1 MSGLLAVEF
10 DWSVVWRFLAN
21 PVIREGAWRTIQVA
35 IAAQLLGVML
45 GSVFALMG
53 ISRNRMARACT
64 GFYVWFF
71 RGTPAL
77 LQLYILYF
85 GLPQLFGNQT
95 LTNELTAFRAAIIAF
110 GINEGAYMT
119 EIVRAG
125 VLSVEA
131 GQMDA
136 AKSLGMTQ
144 FQAMRHVVLPQAMR
158 VVVPPT
164 GNEFIAMLKNT
175 SLASAIGL
183 VELLQASRL
192 IYSVNFNIMEL
203 LVVAA
208 IWYLVFTTMFSLV
221 QAEVERL
228 LAAGERE
235 RRLMAWPPLAYTETP
250 CPSQWCNA
258 STSTSASGGWKCC
271 EASALLSNAEKWWC

>member
-1 MSGLLAVEF
+1 MFIPLAIDFEW
-10 DWSVVWRFLAN
+10 DQVWRFLWN
-21 PVIREGAWRTIQVA
+21 PLIREGAWRTIQVA
-35 IAAQLLGVML
+35 LLAQLLGVLL
-45 GSVFALMG
+45 GGLFAVMG
-53 ISRNRMARACT
+53 MSRNRVARAFT

-85 GLPQLFGNQT
+85 GVAQLFDNQT

-110 GINEGAYMT
+110 GVNEGAYMT
-119 EIVRAG
+119 EIVRSG
-125 VLSVEA
+125 ILSVEA

-144 FQAMRHVVLPQAMR
+144 LQAMRHVVLPQALR

-164 GNEFIAMLKNT
+164 GNEFIAMLKNS

-183 VELLQASRL
+183 VELLLAARL
-192 IYSVNFNIMEL
+192 IYTVNFDIMEL

-208 IWYLVFTTMFSLV
+208 IWYLGFTTIFSLL
-221 QAEVERL
+221 QAELERL

-235 RRLMAWPPLAYTETP
+235 RPQTLFSRAMAVM
-250 CPSQWCNA
+250 
-258 STSTSASGGWKCC
+258 GGGRRGI
-271 EASALLSNAEKWWC
+271 

>member
-1 MSGLLAVEF
+1 MLLAIDF
-10 DWSVVWRFLAN
+10 DLDVVWRFLFN

-35 IAAQLLGVML
+35 VLAQIVGVVLG
-45 GSVFALMG
+45 GVFALMR
-53 ISRNRMARACT
+53 ISRNPVTNLAS

-77 LQLYILYF
+77 LQLFLLYF
-85 GLPQLFGNQT
+85 GLPQMFNSQT
-95 LTNELTAFRAAIIAF
+95 FTNELTAFRAAIIAF

-125 VLSVEA
+125 ILSVES

-164 GNEFIAMLKNT
+164 GNEFIAMLKNS

-183 VELLQASRL
+183 IELLGAARL
-192 IYSVNFNIMEL
+192 TYSVNFKYMEL

-208 IWYLVFTTMFSLV
+208 IWYLAFTTVFSLF
-221 QAEVERL
+221 QAELERV
-228 LAAGERE
+228 LAVGERE
-235 RRLMAWPPLAYTETP
+235 RPETLFSRALTLM
-250 CPSQWCNA
+250 
-258 STSTSASGGWKCC
+258 GGRRGI
-271 EASALLSNAEKWWC
+271 

>member
-1 MSGLLAVEF
+1 MSLLLAIDFEW
-10 DWSVVWRFLAN
+10 DQVWRFLWN
-21 PVIREGAWRTIQVA
+21 PLIREGAWRTLQVA
-35 IAAQLLGVML
+35 VLAQILGIALGGLFALLGM
-45 GSVFALMG
+45 
-53 ISRNRMARACT
+53 SRNPLTRAFA

-85 GLPQLFGNQT
+85 GVPQLFDSPT
-95 LTNELTAFRAAIIAF
+95 LTMELTAFRAAIIAF

-119 EIVRAG
+119 EIVRSG
-125 VLSVEA
+125 ILSVES
-131 GQMDA
+131 GQLDA

-144 FQAMRHVVLPQAMR
+144 LQAMRYVVLPQALR

-164 GNEFIAMLKNT
+164 GNEFIAMLKNS

-183 VELLQASRL
+183 VELLLAARL
-192 IYSVNFNIMEL
+192 IYTSNLDVLEL

-208 IWYLVFTTMFSLV
+208 VWYLAFTTVFSLL

-228 LAAGERE
+228 LAVGERE
-235 RRLMAWPPLAYTETP
+235 RAETLF
-250 CPSQWCNA
+250 SRA
-258 STSTSASGGWKCC
+258 MVIIGGRRGI
-271 EASALLSNAEKWWC
+271 

>member
-1 MSGLLAVEF
+1 MLTHLALDFEW
-10 DWSVVWRFLAN
+10 DVVWRFLWN
-21 PVIREGAWRTIQVA
+21 PVVREGAWRTLQVA
-35 IAAQLLGVML
+35 IIAQIIGIALGGL
-45 GSVFALMG
+45 FAMMG
-53 ISRNRMARACT
+53 MSRNPVGRALT

-77 LQLYILYF
+77 LQLFILYF
-85 GLPQLFGNQT
+85 GVPQLFDNQT
-95 LTNELTAFRAAIIAF
+95 LTNELTAFRAAILAF
-110 GINEGAYMT
+110 GVNEGAYMT
-119 EIVRAG
+119 EIARSG
-125 VLSVEA
+125 ILSVES

-144 FQAMRHVVLPQAMR
+144 LQAMRHIVLPQALR
-158 VVVPPT
+158 VVLPPT

-175 SLASAIGL
+175 SIASAIGL

-208 IWYLVFTTMFSLV
+208 IWYLSFTTIFSLA

-228 LAAGERE
+228 LAAGDRE
-235 RRLMAWPPLAYTETP
+235 RPQTLFSRAMAIM
-250 CPSQWCNA
+250 
-258 STSTSASGGWKCC
+258 GGTRG
-271 EASALLSNAEKWWC
+271 S

>member
-1 MSGLLAVEF
+1 MFTHLALDF
-10 DWSVVWRFLAN
+10 QWDVVWRFLWN
-21 PVIREGAWRTIQVA
+21 PVIREGAWRTLQVA
-35 IAAQLLGVML
+35 VIAQITGVVLGGLFALLGM
-45 GSVFALMG
+45 
-53 ISRNRMARACT
+53 SRNPVGRAFT

-77 LQLYILYF
+77 LQLFILYF

-95 LTNELTAFRAAIIAF
+95 LTNDLTAFRAAIIAF

-119 EIVRAG
+119 EIVRSG
-125 VLSVEA
+125 ILSVES

-144 FQAMRHVVLPQAMR
+144 LQAMRHIVLPQALR
-158 VVVPPT
+158 VALPPT

-175 SLASAIGL
+175 SIASSIGL

-192 IYSVNFNIMEL
+192 IYSVNFKIMEL

-208 IWYLVFTTMFSLV
+208 IWYLAFTTMFSLG
-221 QAEVERL
+221 QAELERL
-228 LAAGERE
+228 LAAGDRE
-235 RRLMAWPPLAYTETP
+235 RPQTIFSRAMAIM
-250 CPSQWCNA
+250 
-258 STSTSASGGWKCC
+258 GGTRGI
-271 EASALLSNAEKWWC
+271 